1 MADVLQLRAV
11 ARDANDVSGPGL
23 GSSETRAIRV
33 ARAGEYDSVSV
44 DPAPP
49 GEPEG
54 QVLSQRM
61 LINLTEALER
71 RRPSLAALSSASGVS
86 LPPAASIVLS
96 SESGSAP
103 VRWKTMSPTFLRSLV

>member
-1 MADVLQLRAV
+1 MRAV
-11 ARDANDVSGPGL
+11 AHDANTVAGPGL

-61 LINLTEALER
+61 LITLTEALEK
-71 RRPSLAALSSASGVS
+71 RRPGLARPRIIGE
-86 LPPAASIVLS
+86 PQRTAADQARLRKRVGDIVFQRIGGEPL
-96 SESGSAP
+96 
-103 VRWKTMSPTFLRSLV
+103 